1 MRIAF
6 YAPLKAP
13 DHPVASGDRTM
24 ARSFVQA
31 LRYAGHDVMLASRL
45 RTFDA
50 KGDPARQVRLRHLG
64 QKIAARFV
72 VRARAGAAPDLWFTY
87 HVHHKAPDHLGPLVT
102 RLLGIPYVVA
112 EASVAPRRRTGPWA
126 EGYADAL
133 AAIRAADAVIAVN
146 PQDVPEVRKARA
158 VGAPCELLAPFLDV
172 DAFAGPDASD
182 ERAADA
188 AEVRLVTVAMM
199 RDGAKL
205 ASYRL
210 LATALC
216 ALRDLPW
223 KLTIAGNGP
232 ARALVDQSFASLGAR
247 VRFAGAR
254 QRNEIAGLLAAS
266 DLFVWPAVDEA
277 FGMAFLEAQACG
289 LPIVGADTPGV
300 ASVVDAGSA
309 GLLCAMGDAPAFAAA
324 VRTLLTDAALRTR
337 MARAAFR
344 GVRERHDLPGA
355 AARLDAIL
363 RSVLERRAGVMPAAP
378 RALRR
383 APSRAP
389 R

>member
-31 LRYAGHDVMLASRL
+31 LSHAGHEVALASRL

-72 VRARAGAAPDLWFTY
+72 VRARAEAIPDLWFTY
-87 HVHHKAPDHLGPLVT
+87 HVHHKAPDHLGPLVS
-102 RLLGIPYVVA
+102 RLLEIPYVVA

-133 AAIRAADAVIAVN
+133 AAIRAADMVIAVN
-146 PQDVPEVRKARA
+146 PHDVAEVRKARDA
-158 VGAPCELLAPFLDV
+158 GAPCELLAPFLDV
-172 DAFAGPDASD
+172 AAFAGTDAA
-182 ERAADA
+182 ERAAGA
-188 AEVRLVTVAMM
+188 ADVRLVTVAMM
-199 RDGAKL
+199 REGAKL
-205 ASYRL
+205 ASYRV
-210 LATALC
+210 LAGALA
-216 ALRDLPW
+216 ALGDVPW
-223 KLTIAGNGP
+223 KLWIVGDGP
-232 ARALVDQSFASLGAR
+232 VRASVEDAFAAVAAR
-247 VRFAGAR
+247 VRFVGVR
-254 QRNEIAGLLAAS
+254 QREEIARIFAAS

-289 LPIVGADTPGV
+289 LPVVGADTPGV
-300 ASVVDAGSA
+300 GAVVDAGST
-309 GLLCAMGDAPAFAAA
+309 GLLCPMGDARAFAAA
-324 VRTLLTDAALRTR
+324 TSRLIADTALRER
-337 MARAAFR
+337 MGRAAFR
-344 GVRERHDLPGA
+344 HVRQHHDLPAA
-355 AARLDAIL
+355 AARLDAML
-363 RSVLERRAGVMPAAP
+363 RAAVARRAGATPAAP
-378 RALRR
+378 RARR
-383 APSRAP
+383 HAPSRAP